1 MVFDVK
7 PQRFLNV
14 MEVVLSKDLIVAATN
29 QSLFFSTQQMNH
41 SHVVSLTNFENSYS
55 RSARPQAKE
64 MIRNWIDLKTVVP

>member
-29 QSLFFSTQQMNH
+29 QSLFFSTQ
-41 SHVVSLTNFENSYS
+41 
-55 RSARPQAKE
+55 
-64 MIRNWIDLKTVVP
+64 